1 MPQRDEENKRCV
13 FVAGILTVTAW
24 AHLPGPF
31 CRCYFSFYKSF
42 FFSTSENTAAQRNET
57 FLQGHRVK
65 DLGFPVC
72 RTSVW
77 ALDLSF
83 GLCTTVAKCSH
94 ICRRKKKTNFFCS
107 TGDWTQCLIPVK
119 HLSYILSQKK
129 IFSNKIKNEKILFW
143 AERCWSWLWISVFPG
158 RRAGIRCVFARK
170 KCFLELSDKF
180 YGKYLCFHLSFKCVD
195 GTLQLH
201 ALDTLQRE
209 KVWRSLRHVTWWLY
223 DLEGFSQADWVSSL
237 CKH

>member
-42 FFSTSENTAAQRNET
+42 FFSTSENTAARRNET
-57 FLQGHRVK
+57 FLQDHRVK

-72 RTSVW
+72 RTSVR

-83 GLCTTVAKCSH
+83 GRFTTVANVH
-94 ICRRKKKTNFFCS
+94 IFVGGRKKIIFFCS
-107 TGDWTQCLIPVK
+107 TGDWTQCFIPVK

-143 AERCWSWLWISVFPG
+143 AERCWSWLFFFRGGGQGPDVCLPG
-158 RRAGIRCVFARK
+158 K
-170 KCFLELSDKF
+170 M
-180 YGKYLCFHLSFKCVD
+180 
-195 GTLQLH
+195 
-201 ALDTLQRE
+201 
-209 KVWRSLRHVTWWLY
+209 
-223 DLEGFSQADWVSSL
+223 FSGVIW
-237 CKH
+237 